1 MRKETIYIMKSPY
14 RDDFRIQAFR
24 FGEGTKSLAIVGP
37 MRGDEVQQQYTT
49 ARIVRKLTE
58 LERNG
63 KITPGREICVIPS
76 CNPFSMNIEKRFWAM
91 DSTDIN
97 RMFPG
102 YDQGETTQRVAAA
115 LFKALEGY
123 VYGIQLAS
131 FYLSGEFIPHVR
143 MLKTGY
149 EARREAEWFGLP
161 YVSVYAPKPYDTTLL
176 NYNWQIWNTKA
187 FSLYAGQ
194 THCISDKTTSNTVE
208 SVERFMQRAGLTVGG
223 ARLMPGYATAYIDEA
238 DDLLTI
244 KASAGGIFYM
254 LRKAAD
260 RVEQGEVLAR
270 ILDPYTGA
278 TLDEIV
284 SPVDGEIFFSHDH
297 PLVLEGAPVYKLI
310 SLHSSARNI

>member
-1 MRKETIYIMKSPY
+1 MLKETIFTMKSPY

-37 MRGDEVQQQYTT
+37 MRGDEVQQQYAT

-58 LERNG
+58 MERAG
-63 KITPGREICVIPS
+63 SLTPGRQIMVIPS

-91 DSTDIN
+91 DGTDIN

-102 YDQGETTQRVAAA
+102 YNLGETTQRIAAA

-123 VYGIQLAS
+123 EYGIQLAS

-194 THCISDKTTSNTVE
+194 THLISEYSASKAVE
-208 SVERFMQRAGLTVGG
+208 AVTRFMQRAGLSVGG
-223 ARLMPGYATAYIDEA
+223 ARLMPGYATSYIDEA
-238 DDLLTI
+238 NDLITL
-244 KASAGGIFYM
+244 KAPSGGIFYTY
-254 LRKAAD
+254 RKAAD
-260 RVEQGEVLAR
+260 RVEQGERLAR
-270 ILDPYTGA
+270 IIDPYLGT
-278 TLDEIV
+278 TLSEIT
-284 SPVDGEIFFSHDH
+284 SPTDGEVFFSHDH
-297 PLVLEGAPVYKLI
+297 PLVLEGAPIYKI
-310 SLHSSARNI
+310 IES